1 MADST
6 HIHEV
11 VDRDLPF
18 VIDPITLKV
27 TEQSTSDQPANLTIP
42 KRAKNSLRFS
52 FTIPDRYIEGHDMS
66 EVNQTLIH
74 YRNIDAKSEA
84 ISAGIYKV
92 QDLKADGDSVTL
104 SWLIGDESTYYAG
117 GLLFSIHFACV
128 DDDGHVVYNLPTLTY
143 SKMTVGDTVWNS
155 EDIAKK
161 YPDIIA
167 ELEARISALERKD
180 DSDDNDSGGGSIAAL
195 TGWEIVQASDAVTLN
210 YTLEDGSEHTDVIT
224 LDANGYPVS
233 ITHDGIA
240 APGAWREAD
249 V

>member
-1 MADST
+1 MADLT

-27 TEQSTSDQPANLTIP
+27 TEQSTPDQPANLTIP

-128 DDDGHVVYNLPTLTY
+128 DDDGNVVYNLPTLTY
-143 SKMTVGDTVWNS
+143 SKITVGDTVWNS

-167 ELEARISALERKD
+167 ELESRISALESGGGGGD
-180 DSDDNDSGGGSIAAL
+180 TGGGSIAAL
-195 TGWEIVQASDAVTLN
+195 TGWEIVQSSDAVTLN

-233 ITHDGIA
+233 IAHDGVA